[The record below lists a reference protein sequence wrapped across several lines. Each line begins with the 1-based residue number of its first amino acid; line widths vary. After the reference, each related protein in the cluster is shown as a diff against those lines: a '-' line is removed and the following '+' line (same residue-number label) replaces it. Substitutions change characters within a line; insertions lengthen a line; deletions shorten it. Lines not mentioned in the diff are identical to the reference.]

1 MVGLK
6 IGVVA
11 LQGDVSEHVK
21 AAEAVAGDGN
31 VLMVRKSGII
41 PRCGGIVL
49 PGGESTTI
57 GRLME
62 KSGISDEIKA
72 ATSSGVPLMAT
83 CAGLVLVSNQVDA
96 GDVRKLDLMDVS
108 IARNA
113 FGSQRESF
121 ETDLEVAG
129 FDSPYRAVFI
139 RAPAVIRCG
148 AEAKPLARIDNYVVA
163 VRQGNLL
170 GLAFHPELTQDLRFH
185 RLFMDMA

>member
-1 MVGLK
+1 MVAFK

-21 AAEAVAGDGN
+21 AAEAVAGEGN
-31 VLMVRKSGII
+31 VLLVRKPGII
-41 PRCGGIVL
+41 PKCDGIVL

-57 GRLME
+57 GSLLFM
-62 KSGISDEIKA
+62 SGIGEEIKA
-72 ATSSGVPLMAT
+72 ATSNGVPVMAT

-121 ETDLEVAG
+121 EADIDVAG
-129 FDSPYRAVFI
+129 FKSPYRAVFI

-148 AEAKPLARIDNYVVA
+148 AEAKPLARFGNYVVA
-163 VRQGNLL
+163 VRQRSLL
-170 GLAFHPELTQDLRFH
+170 GLAFHPELTEDLRFH